1 MGIHDG
7 KGRKRKK
14 NGGNGEKW
22 RKIEANGAS
31 NRCEYEEMLDF
42 KGSIM

>member
-22 RKIEANGAS
+22 RKIEANGAQIDV
-31 NRCEYEEMLDF
+31 NMRRCWILRDR
-42 KGSIM
+42 

>member
-7 KGRKRKK
+7 KGSKREK

-22 RKIEANGAS
+22 WKIEANGG
-31 NRCEYEEMLDF
+31 NRREYEEMLDF
-42 KGSIM
+42 KGSI